1 MEIKRIETKEM
12 PLAFAEHIAA
22 RQMVD
27 KGSQIALKIGSE
39 KLELWRLVKKNNIS
53 IDSVLNKIKAF
64 FPNNGVSIVGKS
76 AKSVS
81 NSISNIYYTKLY
93 LYLTAF
99 LNNDCSNEY
108 ICEAEFDEDI
118 ATDALD
124 FDTFEKVAKKVEES
138 AEVQA
143 QAAFERCDKANIREA
158 GLANYKNVEDILQQE
173 AWDVYGPHR
182 RFPNE
187 VECPDICGRLLKT
200 FETLYILPYIKK
212 KEDENQTVYSVDP
225 YDFKDYE
232 NICYNL
238 LDAHYIESF
247 YDVYTLYKIEPDHYT
262 ELYSV

>member
-27 KGSQIALKIGSE
+27 KGSQIALEIGSE

-124 FDTFEKVAKKVEES
+124 FDTFEKVAKK
-138 AEVQA
+138 
-143 QAAFERCDKANIREA
+143 
-158 GLANYKNVEDILQQE
+158 
-173 AWDVYGPHR
+173 
-182 RFPNE
+182 
-187 VECPDICGRLLKT
+187 
-200 FETLYILPYIKK
+200 
-212 KEDENQTVYSVDP
+212 
-225 YDFKDYE
+225 
-232 NICYNL
+232 
-238 LDAHYIESF
+238 
-247 YDVYTLYKIEPDHYT
+247 
-262 ELYSV
+262 